1 MLASGLLALAF
12 GAALAVALY
21 AYLGYPLLLAWLARR
36 RSRPVAG
43 RSWTPRLSLLIP
55 AYNEAAVI
63 AAKLE
68 NSLALDY
75 PGHRLEILVGSDGS
89 GDGTEVL
96 ARAFETRGVRVLAF
110 PARRGKAAVLNDL
123 VAAAEGEI
131 LVFTDA
137 NVLCAPDALRAL
149 VRPLADPAVGGVSG
163 DVVLVN
169 DHAGWAKGETLYYWV
184 ERFIQDRE
192 SRLGSAVGADGGL
205 YAIRRALFVPLDPR
219 AVLDDFIV
227 SMRVALQ
234 GFRVIYAPGARG
246 FERTAVCLAD
256 EFRRRKRVAGGIW
269 QALVRGWGIPR
280 PAHGF
285 LFFAFCSHKL
295 ARWAAA
301 FGLVLLLGS
310 SGLLAGTEGGAWR
323 LVFGAQLGLY
333 GVTLLGAWAAARGR
347 RLPAWLRV
355 SLYFVLS
362 NTASVA
368 GVCHA
373 AVRPESVLWAKG
385 RRHPGAPEAAPAGG
399 R

>member
-1 MLASGLLALAF
+1 MLAAGLLAAAF
-12 GAALAVALY
+12 AAALAVALY

-36 RSRPVAG
+36 RSRPVAA
-43 RSWTPRLSLLIP
+43 RDWTPRVSLLIP

-63 AAKLE
+63 AGKLA

-75 PGHRLEILVGSDGS
+75 PAHRLEILVGSDGS
-89 GDGTEVL
+89 SDGTAAL
-96 ARAFETRGVRVLAF
+96 ARAFEGRGVRVLAF
-110 PARRGKAAVLNDL
+110 PTRRGKAAVLNDL
-123 VAAAEGEI
+123 AAAAEGEI
-131 LVFTDA
+131 LVCTDA
-137 NVLCAPDALRAL
+137 NVLCAADALRQL
-149 VRPLADPAVGGVSG
+149 VRPLADPGVGCASG
-163 DVVLVN
+163 DVILVN
-169 DHAGWAKGETLYYWV
+169 DHAGWSHGETLYYRV

-192 SRLGSAVGADGGL
+192 SRLGSTIGADGGL
-205 YAIRRALFVPLDPR
+205 YAVRRALFAPLDPR

-234 GFRVIYAPGARG
+234 GFRVVYAPRARG

-269 QALVRGWGIPR
+269 QALVHGWGVPR

-285 LFFAFCSHKL
+285 LFLAFCSHKL

-301 FGLVLLLGS
+301 FALGLLLLT
-310 SGLLAGTEGGAWR
+310 SGLLAEAGAWR
-323 LVFGAQLGLY
+323 LVFGAQVAVYGLA
-333 GVTLLGAWAAARGR
+333 GLGAWAAGRGR

-355 SLYFVLS
+355 VLYFVLS

-385 RRHPGAPEAAPAGG
+385 RRHPGAPDAAPAGG